1 MNVQDRETYPA
12 DFPWDGSFRTDD
24 VQRLPWWPYRP
35 LPGRV
40 DALWLLGE
48 DASVEGTFGRLVE
61 GWGSSSAWFAAGSSL
76 HAPGSEPASWTRAHP
91 DLAVELVGRMTL
103 EGAGPFARSTEW
115 WRLRPTATGLLGLLQ
130 GPLLHPRQ
138 GWWLAAAP
146 DPEAGPRFLRAT
158 TGLLWWSTR
167 DYRPHE
173 GRTHEVVDD
182 SVKEALL
189 GLLPRI
195 EVGQAEVWLDAGE
208 TLLLYTDGITEATVP
223 RGRQLGIDAVHALFA
238 RAPAHGAQELVD
250 TIAEGVLEQAQ
261 DIRDDLALLA
271 LHVPAEP
278 AS

>member
-76 HAPGSEPASWTRAHP
+76 HAPGSETASWTRAHP

-189 GLLPRI
+189 GLLPQ
-195 EVGQAEVWLDAGE
+195 VGLVSVVPLNNHPVPGVVLFGTPEAIDSAAASIGGVRTSDGAEVE
-208 TLLLYTDGITEATVP
+208 
-223 RGRQLGIDAVHALFA
+223 
-238 RAPAHGAQELVD
+238 
-250 TIAEGVLEQAQ
+250 
-261 DIRDDLALLA
+261 ALLA
-271 LHVPAEP
+271 RGGWLATG
-278 AS
+278 